1 MENAPTPQNPNDVE
15 MTLTLNLN
23 DVNVVITGLRE
34 LPHRI
39 SDEVLRKVVTQAQ
52 SQAQA
57 AQQNAQGGYQN
68 PPPAFYNKQ

>member
-57 AQQNAQGGYQN
+57 AQQNAQGGYQS
-68 PPPAFYNKQ
+68 PPPAFYSKQ